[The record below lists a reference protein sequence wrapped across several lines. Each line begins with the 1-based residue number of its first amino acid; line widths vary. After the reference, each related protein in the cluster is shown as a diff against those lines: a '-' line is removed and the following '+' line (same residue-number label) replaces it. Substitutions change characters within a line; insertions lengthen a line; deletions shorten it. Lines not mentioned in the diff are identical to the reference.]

1 MSFAVFGLVLLA
13 ATLHAVWNLAAKRVA
28 GDLATIWLGLCL
40 GAVLSWPG
48 AALAQ
53 QWQPLTW
60 QGVWYILTTGVIHAW
75 YFGLLA
81 RAYAAGDIS
90 VVYPMTRGT
99 GVAGTA
105 VVAGLWLHE
114 RLSLPG
120 ILGILMVCVG
130 AALIGWSQHQ
140 APGTLRAY
148 LYALLVGISIIGYSV
163 VDKLAVQHVHPVLYI
178 SGMFSVAALLLA
190 PYVLWRQRSTVV
202 LAALPWR
209 LDVWLI
215 GLGSLVTYLLILFAF
230 RLGPASYIVA
240 SREFA
245 VVIGSG
251 LGIVVLKERLTA
263 RKGLGIAAI
272 TLGLV
277 LVKMA

>member
-28 GDLATIWLGLCL
+28 GDLATVWLGLCL

-60 QGVWYILTTGVIHAW
+60 QGVWYILTTGIIHAW

-90 VVYPMTRGT
+90 VVYPVTRGT

-105 VVAGLWLHE
+105 VVAGWWLHE

-120 ILGILMVCVG
+120 IFGILMVCVG
-130 AALIGWSQHQ
+130 AALIGWSQPQGH
-140 APGTLRAY
+140 GTLRAY

-190 PYVLWRQRSTVV
+190 PYVLWRQRSAAV
-202 LAALPWR
+202 LSALPWR